1 MWNCYG
7 GIDYQVKETEDKQTD
22 VLYEIANCEKC
33 CDGKQQQQGAEVETE
48 NDRLVPPSLGW
59 LVIKG
64 RRRWF

>member
-1 MWNCYG
+1 M
-7 GIDYQVKETEDKQTD
+7 KETEDKQTD

-64 RRRWF
+64 RRR